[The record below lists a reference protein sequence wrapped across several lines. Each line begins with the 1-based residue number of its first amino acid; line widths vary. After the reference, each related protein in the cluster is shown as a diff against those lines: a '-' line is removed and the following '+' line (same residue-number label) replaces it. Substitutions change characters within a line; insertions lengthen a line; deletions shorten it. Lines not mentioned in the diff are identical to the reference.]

1 MEIYDLV
8 DKIEKLRKERGW
20 TTYRLAE
27 EAGITQS
34 TIFNMHARGTLPSVT
49 TLYSICNAFGIT
61 LAEFFSDDASFD
73 LNDGERELIYK
84 FRKMSFKDK
93 KAVLALANAL
103 CDAPDKTD
111 AN

>member
-34 TIFNMHARGTLPSVT
+34 TIFNMHARGTLPSLT

-61 LAEFFSDDASFD
+61 LAEFFSDSDLFD
-73 LNDGERELIYK
+73 LNDSERELICK
-84 FRKMSFKDK
+84 LRKMSYKDK
-93 KAVLALANAL
+93 KAVIALVDAL
-103 CDAPDKTD
+103 FDTPR
-111 AN
+111 